1 MTEILKTFIR
11 RLQLDEPFTKNIS
24 EIQSEIFKDRNVY
37 DQKTKQLNNKALEI
51 VSGEEYGSG
60 FSIMSDFA

>member
-1 MTEILKTFIR
+1 M
-11 RLQLDEPFTKNIS
+11 S

-37 DQKTKQLNNKALEI
+37 DKKTKQLNNKALEI
-51 VSGEEYGSG
+51 VSGEESGSG